1 MTKENSQ
8 EPFDEVLEPAS
19 DGGTDEAA
27 MPTDRPEDAT
37 ADLESGGPD
46 IAGDGGDPAAR
57 LAAERDAFRDQA
69 LRARA
74 EFDNFRK
81 RMERERLQMSA
92 RATED
97 AVRDFL
103 PIVDDLE
110 RALAADPGDVNG
122 SFHQGVQMIHR
133 QMVEMLRRRGVEP
146 IEAIGR
152 DFDPNV
158 HEAVAYEPAEGRREG
173 EIIGELRRGYRIGDR
188 LVRPSMVRVAQETR

>member
-1 MTKENSQ
+1 MTDDKRQ

-19 DGGTDEAA
+19 DGGADEAA
-27 MPTDRPEDAT
+27 MPTDRPEDAAAELDT
-37 ADLESGGPD
+37 GGPD
-46 IAGDGGDPAAR
+46 
-57 LAAERDAFRDQA
+57 LEKERDAYRDQA

-81 RMERERLQMSA
+81 RIERERQQMTA
-92 RATED
+92 RATEE

-146 IEAIGR
+146 IDAIGQ
-152 DFDPNV
+152 DFDPNI

-188 LVRPSMVRVAQETR
+188 LVRPSMVRVAQETRS

>member
-1 MTKENSQ
+1 MTDDKRQ

-27 MPTDRPEDAT
+27 MPTGRPGDAAELDT
-37 ADLESGGPD
+37 GGPD
-46 IAGDGGDPAAR
+46 
-57 LAAERDAFRDQA
+57 LEKERDAYRDQA

-81 RMERERLQMSA
+81 RIERERQQMSA

-110 RALAADPGDVNG
+110 RALAADPGDASG
-122 SFHQGVQMIHR
+122 TFHQGVQMIHR

-146 IEAIGR
+146 IDSIGQ
-152 DFDPNV
+152 DFDPNI
-158 HEAVAYEPAEGRREG
+158 HEAVAYEPARGRREG

-188 LVRPSMVRVAQETR
+188 LVRPAMVRVAQELDS